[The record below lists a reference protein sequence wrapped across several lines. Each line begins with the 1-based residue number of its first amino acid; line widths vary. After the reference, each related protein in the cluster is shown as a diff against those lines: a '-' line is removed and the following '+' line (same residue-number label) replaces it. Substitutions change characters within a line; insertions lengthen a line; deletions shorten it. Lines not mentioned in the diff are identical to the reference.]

1 MVARPEMAVPE
12 AAATVVAAVA
22 LAGTVVATKAEA
34 ARESVVTVV
43 TVVAMATVVGV
54 AALAGGGLPRRYP
67 ASGTWSGRQGVRT
80 YRSRTHNTHRLRE
93 QRRSTEAPQRPPAA
107 CSHLAW
113 ALPSL

>member
-12 AAATVVAAVA
+12 AAATVVAAAA
-22 LAGTVVATKAEA
+22 LAGTVVATRAEA
-34 ARESVVTVV
+34 ARESVV

-67 ASGTWSGRQGVRT
+67 ANGTWSGRQGVRT
-80 YRSRTHNTHRLRE
+80 YRSRTHSTHRLPE
-93 QRRSTEAPQRPPAA
+93 QRRSIEARQRPPAA

-113 ALPSL
+113 AFPSL